1 MAAALKKGALV
12 RALAAEMAQS
22 EAAQASDARLPQYL
36 FTTVGQ
42 VVDLKGDYALV
53 CWPVPTPNVWLK
65 LDCLEA
71 A

>member
-1 MAAALKKGALV
+1 MAAPLKKGSLV
-12 RALAAEMAQS
+12 RALQDKLAQS
-22 EAAQASDARLPQYL
+22 EAAQASDARLPDYL
-36 FTTVGQ
+36 FTRSGQ
-42 VVDLKGDYALV
+42 IVDLKGDYALV